1 MGSKLKPLRRQC
13 FTGSETTTSTVLMWI
28 FVVNYFLFPRYSILI
43 DLLICI
49 KKLLKTLKCNVI
61 NVINYIF
68 SNYFSL
74 KKLCN
79 SQPMSQHK
87 WYRKYWNVLKPYH
100 LSTILL
106 LFNIALT
113 FQICNK
119 LKAYASTSWP
129 NSNEDMSFTN
139 HFVWRYCIYWQ
150 ISNILYVRR
159 CGPQNTTN
167 SNVRKFVSLKT
178 SLFPLVQ
185 KYEKIKAI

>member
-1 MGSKLKPLRRQC
+1 MS
-13 FTGSETTTSTVLMWI
+13 F
-28 FVVNYFLFPRYSILI
+28 N
-43 DLLICI
+43 
-49 KKLLKTLKCNVI
+49 
-61 NVINYIF
+61 
-68 SNYFSL
+68 NYFSQ

-79 SQPMSQHK
+79 SQPRVSINDIEHIGMF
-87 WYRKYWNVLKPYH
+87 WNLIICLLFYFY
-100 LSTILL
+100 LILL
-106 LFNIALT
+106 LLFKYVTNSKSYT
-113 FQICNK
+113 
-119 LKAYASTSWP
+119 STSWP